1 MRYLITLSSAIPP
14 ALTTS
19 TPEIDLGNNNQEY
32 GSNWL
37 IITAALNLVQMVL
50 ELLIHFVM
58 GTSISIFFPLFT
70 CDIILI
76 STDHFP
82 LLLFSIIS
90 LPRIYTR
97 VLFYLS
103 GQYVVCV
110 CCHISR
116 IKLNGAQ
123 PLTNFNQQ
131 KTETNLSEKNLYN
144 HDRLYLSTN
153 LFESHFK
160 LSWIDKFQYKIFF
173 SSHLEKLIEL
183 NTTDF

>member
-1 MRYLITLSSAIPP
+1 LSVGVTSLPGHLVSSTIPP

-58 GTSISIFFPLFT
+58 GTSISLFFALFT

-82 LLLFSIIS
+82 LLLSRSFLSSSYIYARSILS
-90 LPRIYTR
+90 LWSVY
-97 VLFYLS
+97 S
-103 GQYVVCV
+103 VCV
-110 CCHISR
+110 LPYISNKAKR
-116 IKLNGAQ
+116 GTAPN
-123 PLTNFNQQ
+123 
-131 KTETNLSEKNLYN
+131 
-144 HDRLYLSTN
+144 
-153 LFESHFK
+153 
-160 LSWIDKFQYKIFF
+160 KF
-173 SSHLEKLIEL
+173 
-183 NTTDF
+183 